1 MSYTIG
7 KVVFECELYI
17 SLFTELMI
25 VTDDILYK
33 IFFEKNLKKLHEN
46 IFMCLKTLSGHCL
59 NCEIVYRN
67 TDYV

>member
-33 IFFEKNLKKLHEN
+33 IFLKK
-46 IFMCLKTLSGHCL
+46 S
-59 NCEIVYRN
+59 
-67 TDYV
+67 